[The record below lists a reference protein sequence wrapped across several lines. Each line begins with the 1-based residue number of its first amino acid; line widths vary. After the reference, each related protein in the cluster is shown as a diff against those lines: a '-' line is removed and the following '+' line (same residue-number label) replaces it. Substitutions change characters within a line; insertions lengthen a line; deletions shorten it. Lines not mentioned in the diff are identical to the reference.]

1 MRPTVNKQK
10 ITEDKFMKTI
20 TIPTYNNPFIVVI
33 NNKVYQ
39 YKGGETIEVP
49 DDVAEAIEDA
59 IELIPKPKRYL
70 SKFAQFVEGSL
81 TEIGEGDLEGIT
93 TISPYAFYRCSSLT
107 SIAISDGVKSVGN
120 YAFSMCTK
128 LENITI
134 PNGLTS
140 IGNYA
145 FSNCSKIECII
156 IPDSIKNID
165 VKAFDS
171 CTKLARVIVKALT
184 PPSIQTESLSGIP
197 STCVFEVPLEAVEAY
212 KSAPYWSTYAS
223 QIKAIEE

>member
-1 MRPTVNKQK
+1 MG
-10 ITEDKFMKTI
+10 KTI
-20 TIPTYNNPFIVVI
+20 TIPTNCNPYIVVI
-33 NNKVYQ
+33 NNHVYT
-39 YKGGETIEVP
+39 YRAGETIEVP
-49 DDVAEAIEDA
+49 DDVAEAIQDA
-59 IELIPKPKRYL
+59 LDLIPKPKRYL
-70 SKFAQFVEGSL
+70 SKFAQLVGGSL
-81 TEIGEGDLEGIT
+81 TEIGKGDLEGIT
-93 TISPYAFYRCSSLT
+93 TISPYAFYRCSSLAN
-107 SIAISDGVKSVGN
+107 IAVSDGVKSIGN
-120 YAFSMCTK
+120 YAFSMCTN

-171 CTKLARVIVKALT
+171 CAKLARVIVKALT
-184 PPSIQTESLSGIP
+184 PPILQEESLGGVP
-197 STCVFEVPLEAVEAY
+197 KTCVFEVPSEAVEAY
-212 KSAPYWSTYAS
+212 KSAEYWSAVAN